1 MQNVAV
7 LVVIPTLNEALNIG
21 AVLDELTPGFDYP
34 GASRI
39 VVVDGGSTDG
49 TLDIVSA
56 RARRDPRVALLRN
69 AKRIQSS
76 AVNLA
81 VQRFGQGVDVL
92 IRCDAHA
99 HYPRGYIPRLV
110 DRLLSTQSDSV
121 VVAMDSVGAGCMGR
135 AIGWLSD
142 SPLGSGGAAHRGR
155 RCSGYVDHGHH
166 AAFRM
171 STFRIIGGY
180 DESFR
185 CNEDAELDC
194 RQRALGARIYM
205 DADNRIVYRPRAT
218 LRALWRQYFNYGAGR
233 SRTVQRH
240 PGSLR
245 LRQLAVPV
253 HSLLCVTALAAG
265 HWYPAL
271 LAWPAG
277 YLIVLGANSLAL
289 VVRHRSL
296 CGLGALAAA
305 LTMHFAWSAGFC
317 RALLTERSPRWRPS
331 MIAPL
336 AS

>member
-7 LVVIPTLNEALNIG
+7 LVVIPTLNEVRNIE
-21 AVLDELTPGFDYP
+21 AVLEELMPGFDYP
-34 GASRI
+34 AASRI

-49 TLDIVSA
+49 TIDIV
-56 RARRDPRVALLRN
+56 RAVAGRDPRIAVLAN
-69 AKRIQSS
+69 AKRIQSC

-81 VQRFGQGVDVL
+81 VQRFGDGIDVL

-99 HYPRGYIPRLV
+99 HYPRGYIARLV
-110 DRLLSTQSDSV
+110 DMLLRTQSDAV
-121 VVAMDSVGAGCMGR
+121 VVPMDSVGIGCMGR
-135 AIGWLSD
+135 AIAWLSD
-142 SPLGSGGAAHRGR
+142 SLVGSGGAAHRGR
-155 RCSGYVDHGHH
+155 RRSGYVDHGHH
-166 AAFRM
+166 AAFRL

-180 DESFR
+180 DESFLS
-185 CNEDAELDC
+185 NEDAELDC
-194 RQRALGARIYM
+194 RQRAIGARIYM

-218 LRALWRQYFNYGAGR
+218 LRALWRQYLNYGRGR

-253 HSLLCVTALAAG
+253 HSLLCLGAVAAG
-265 HWYPAL
+265 YWYSAL
-271 LAWPAG
+271 LLWPAA
-277 YLIVLGANSLAL
+277 YLFALGANSLAL
-289 VVRHRSL
+289 AARHRSL
-296 CGLGALAAA
+296 CSLAAPAAA
-305 LTMHFAWSAGFC
+305 LTMHFAWSVGFC